1 MARPRSPKPKRPP
14 RALRAECCSEE
25 AADIA
30 GDTGLGVVEVENLLR
45 AGRTRDELM
54 ILADG
59 KRRR

>member
-1 MARPRSPKPKRPP
+1 M
-14 RALRAECCSEE
+14 
-25 AADIA
+25 
-30 GDTGLGVVEVENLLR
+30 DTGLGVVEVENLLR